1 MSELA
6 FYRFM
11 NRGMLTAEEQEH
23 KDEVVEFTEQAMN
36 AKGIKCDEG
45 VKALPDEQLAELLE
59 EASAFWNRKKK
70 KKGIAQQVQEESA
83 AVKIT
88 EHNHSLFFYFTF

>member
-11 NRGMLTAEEQEH
+11 NRGMLTAEEQQH

-36 AKGIKCDEG
+36 AKGIECDEG

-59 EASAFWNRKKK
+59 EARALRNKKK
-70 KKGIAQQVQEESA
+70 KNGVAQEGEESA

-88 EHNHSLFFYFTF
+88 AA

>member
-11 NRGMLTAEEQEH
+11 NRGMLTAEEQQH

-36 AKGIKCDEG
+36 AKGIECDDG
-45 VKALPDEQLAELLE
+45 VKALPEEQLAELLK
-59 EASAFWNRKKK
+59 EARALRNKKKK
-70 KKGIAQQVQEESA
+70 KKGVARQQEEEESA

-88 EHNHSLFFYFTF
+88 AA

>member
-11 NRGMLTAEEQEH
+11 NRGMLTLEEQEH
-23 KDEVVEFTEQAMN
+23 KDEVVESTEQAMN
-36 AKGIKCDEG
+36 AKGIECDEG

-59 EASAFWNRKKK
+59 EVRALRNKKKK
-70 KKGIAQQVQEESA
+70 KKGIVQEEEGEKSPA

-88 EHNHSLFFYFTF
+88 AA

>member
-23 KDEVVEFTEQAMN
+23 NEEVIEFTEQAMN
-36 AKGIKCDEG
+36 AKGIECDEG
-45 VKALPDEQLAELLE
+45 VKVMPDEQLAILLE
-59 EASAFWNRKKK
+59 EARALRNKKKK
-70 KKGIAQQVQEESA
+70 KKGTAQQEGEESA

-88 EHNHSLFFYFTF
+88 AA

>member
-11 NRGMLTAEEQEH
+11 NRGMLTAEEQQH

-36 AKGIKCDEG
+36 AKGIECDDG
-45 VKALPDEQLAELLE
+45 VKALPDEQLGELLE
-59 EASAFWNRKKK
+59 EARALRNKKK
-70 KKGIAQQVQEESA
+70 KKKNGVAQEGEESA

-88 EHNHSLFFYFTF
+88 AA

>member
-36 AKGIKCDEG
+36 AKGIECDER
-45 VKALPDEQLAELLE
+45 VKSLSDEQLAELLE
-59 EASAFWNRKKK
+59 EARALRNKKKK
-70 KKGIAQQVQEESA
+70 KKGAAQQQEEESVA
-83 AVKIT
+83 VVKIT
-88 EHNHSLFFYFTF
+88 AA

>member
-36 AKGIKCDEG
+36 AKGIECDEG

-59 EASAFWNRKKK
+59 EARALRNKKKK
-70 KKGIAQQVQEESA
+70 KKGAAQQQEESTA
-83 AVKIT
+83 VVKIT
-88 EHNHSLFFYFTF
+88 AA

>member
-1 MSELA
+1 MSKLA

-11 NRGMLTAEEQEH
+11 NRGMLTVEEQEH

-36 AKGIKCDEG
+36 AKGIECDEG
-45 VKALPDEQLAELLE
+45 VKSLSDEQLVELLE
-59 EASAFWNRKKK
+59 EARALRNKKK
-70 KKGIAQQVQEESA
+70 KKNGIAQQEEES

-88 EHNHSLFFYFTF
+88 AA